1 MLSLTLGCMFSGK
14 TTALINNKVKGT
26 HIILDYDTTL
36 QTVPFK
42 SVLYSHD
49 TIELYCIKTT
59 LLSRIDISTVDT
71 ISINEAQFFSDLIPF
86 VKLALQLKKNV
97 FVYGL
102 DGDFKQEVFGSILS
116 LIPMADT
123 YTKLYAVCKCLN
135 MASFSKRLSTNSAQ
149 YSPDDTYIPVCRTCL
164 IGDV

>member
-14 TTALINNKVKGT
+14 TTALINQKVVGS

-36 QTVPFK
+36 QSNPFV

-49 TIELYCIKTT
+49 TIEVSCIKTT

-86 VKLALQLKKNV
+86 VQLALQLKKNV

-102 DGDFKQEVFGSILS
+102 DGDFKQEVFGSIYL
-116 LIPMADT
+116 
-123 YTKLYAVCKCLN
+123 
-135 MASFSKRLSTNSAQ
+135 
-149 YSPDDTYIPVCRTCL
+149 
-164 IGDV
+164 

>member
-14 TTALINNKVKGT
+14 TTALINQKVEGS

-36 QTVPFK
+36 QSTPFA

-49 TIELYCIKTT
+49 TIELSCIKTT
-59 LLSRIDISTVDT
+59 ILSRIDISTVDT
-71 ISINEAQFFSDLIPF
+71 ISINEAQFFSDLVPF
-86 VKLALQLKKNV
+86 VQSALQLNKHV

-123 YTKLYAVCKCLN
+123 YTKLYAVCKCSN
-135 MASFSKRLSTNSAQ
+135 KASFSKRLSANSEQ
-149 YSPDDTYIPVCRTCL
+149 YSPHDTYIPVCRTCL

>member
-1 MLSLTLGCMFSGK
+1 VDDVI
-14 TTALINNKVKGT
+14 LINNKVVGS

-36 QTVPFK
+36 HTVPFE
-42 SVLYSHD
+42 SVMYSHD
-49 TIELYCIKTT
+49 TIKVPCMKTT
-59 LLSRIDISTVDT
+59 LLSKIDISTVDT

-86 VKLALQLKKNV
+86 VKLSLQLKKNV

-102 DGDFKQEVFGSILS
+102 DGDFKQEVFGSIIY

-123 YTKLYAVCKCLN
+123 YTKLYAVCKCSN
-135 MASFSKRLSTNSAQ
+135 RASFSKRLSTKSAQ

-164 IGDV
+164 IDDV

>member
-14 TTALINNKVKGT
+14 TTALIHNKVKGT

-36 QTVPFK
+36 QSNPFV

-49 TIELYCIKTT
+49 TIKVSCIKTT

-71 ISINEAQFFSDLIPF
+71 ISINEAQFFSDLVPF
-86 VKLALQLKKNV
+86 VHLALESKKHV

-123 YTKLYAVCKCLN
+123 YTKLYAVCKCSN
-135 MASFSKRLSTNSAQ
+135 KASFSKRLSTNSVQ
-149 YSPDDTYIPVCRTCL
+149 YSPHDTYIPVCRMCL
-164 IGDV
+164 NDDV